1 MALIEGDHVLGSF
14 SDRRLARIAVLGALA
29 AALALAGCGRK
40 AGLDPPPG
48 ASLADPGA
56 PPPGTAVPV
65 GPDGKPMTATQAP
78 RRSTPID
85 FLID

>member
-1 MALIEGDHVLGSF
+1 LGSF
-14 SDRRLARIAVLGALA
+14 SNRRLARIAVLGALA
-29 AALALAGCGRK
+29 AALGLAGCGRK

-48 ASLADPGA
+48 ASIVDPGPQPTGVA
-56 PPPGTAVPV
+56 IPV
-65 GPDGKPMTATQAP
+65 GADGKPMAPTQAPP